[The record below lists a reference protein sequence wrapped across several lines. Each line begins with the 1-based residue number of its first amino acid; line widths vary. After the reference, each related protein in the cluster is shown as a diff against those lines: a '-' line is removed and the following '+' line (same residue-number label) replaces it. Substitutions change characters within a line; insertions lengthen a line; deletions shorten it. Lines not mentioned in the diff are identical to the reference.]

1 MYERL
6 ETRHASNKTVS
17 GQDNQQRQGH
27 SYPVVQLLA
36 KTSIRLCQQA
46 IPIIKKFTMN
56 SAHQKHFHL
65 KQTLSNT
72 CSHNKGYD
80 AYQLSTEKVIPGLH

>member
-17 GQDNQQRQGH
+17 SQDDQQRQGH

-46 IPIIKKFTMN
+46 IPII
-56 SAHQKHFHL
+56 QKIDNEFCTS
-65 KQTLSNT
+65 KAFSFKTNF
-72 CSHNKGYD
+72 K
-80 AYQLSTEKVIPGLH
+80 

>member
-1 MYERL
+1 MPP
-6 ETRHASNKTVS
+6 TRQCRVRTISRDRATLILLYNSWPKPPSDSVN
-17 GQDNQQRQGH
+17 RQFP
-27 SYPVVQLLA
+27 SL
-36 KTSIRLCQQA
+36 
-46 IPIIKKFTMN
+46 KKFTMN

>member
-27 SYPVVQLLA
+27 SYSVVQLLA

-46 IPIIKKFTMN
+46 IPIIKKIYNEFCTSKAFSFKTN
-56 SAHQKHFHL
+56 FK
-65 KQTLSNT
+65 
-72 CSHNKGYD
+72 
-80 AYQLSTEKVIPGLH
+80 